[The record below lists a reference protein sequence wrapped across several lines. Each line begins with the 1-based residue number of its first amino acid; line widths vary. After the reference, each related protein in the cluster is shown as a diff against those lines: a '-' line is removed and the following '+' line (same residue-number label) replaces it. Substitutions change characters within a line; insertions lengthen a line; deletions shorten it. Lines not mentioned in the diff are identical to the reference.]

1 MDAALRFLLIA
12 KRAEIRVLERLA
24 LSCELVSLCGELIH
38 RLQRERGASSLF
50 LASAGLRFA
59 DELATMRG
67 DVDVAADAVRA
78 GFERLPGDAVRSDD
92 EVRLFSRIAFVLHGL
107 NTLPQLRADVS
118 ARSPGC
124 DDSTAAYSR
133 LVGSLIAVVFEAADA
148 ATDPGISA
156 LLVALFNFIQGKELA
171 GQERA
176 AGVAGFSGAGFDAE
190 RSQRIADLVEAQT
203 RCFEV
208 FSDFAPPDLLL
219 RWHNACAP
227 DDEVELERMRRA
239 ARGGVEPAL
248 PADAWQ
254 AWFTLQTRRID
265 AMKGI
270 EDQLTA
276 RLAAACS
283 ARIAASSDA
292 LSDHEA
298 VMKTLAAMSAPLP
311 SPDAMRSV
319 QELLHEQALRI
330 QRMSDELASAKAAL
344 EARKLIERGKGVLM
358 AHHGI
363 SEERA
368 YRLLRETAMNQ
379 GRRVVEVAESVLAL
393 GALLQPGGRAPR
405 RNGH

>member
-12 KRAEIRVLERLA
+12 KRAEIRVLERLT

-50 LASAGLRFA
+50 LASGGVRFA
-59 DELATMRG
+59 EALATMRAQ
-67 DVDVAADAVRA
+67 VDDALESVRA
-78 GFERLPGDAVRSDD
+78 GFERLPGDSVRSDD
-92 EVRLFSRIAFVLHGL
+92 EVRLFSRIACVLHGV
-107 NTLPQLRADVS
+107 NALPQLRGLVS
-118 ARSPGC
+118 GQSLSC

-148 ATDPGISA
+148 ATDPDISA

-190 RSQRIADLVEAQT
+190 RSQRIADLVEAQA

-208 FSDFAPPDLLL
+208 FADLVPADLLL

-227 DDEVELERMRRA
+227 EDERELEHMRRA
-239 ARGGVEPAL
+239 TQGQAGSSPQS
-248 PADAWQ
+248 DAWQ
-254 AWFTLQTRRID
+254 VWFDLQTRRID
-265 AMKGI
+265 AMKTM
-270 EDQLTA
+270 EDLLTA
-276 RLAAACS
+276 RLATACS
-283 ARIAASSDA
+283 ERIAASTHA

-298 VMKTLAAMSAPLP
+298 VMQAFSATAVPLP
-311 SPDAMRSV
+311 TPDAMRSV
-319 QELLHEQALRI
+319 QDLLHQQALRI
-330 QRMSDELASAKAAL
+330 QRMGDELAAAKAAL
-344 EARKLIERGKGVLM
+344 EERKLIERGKGVLM
-358 AHHGI
+358 AQHGI

-379 GRRVVEVAESVLAL
+379 GRRLVEVAESVLASD
-393 GALLQPGGRAPR
+393 PPRPDRRTTKRDGR
-405 RNGH
+405 